1 MKKKMKLKVKERLED
16 VKEFIL
22 NNKVKVITISSLI
35 LMLIVATVV
44 YIMIT
49 NEDTDTVVEYGDFEE
64 ITKVDEP
71 EEVLLDVNTDGLQE
85 GEEVAI
91 ITDEETGK
99 VTIVSTSDPK
109 FEEKTAGKTVTKGKV
124 TSEGVKV
131 NKDDSNDTI
140 IDIATK
146 PKDEQE
152 ENVVIE
158 PPVKVPEEKPT
169 EDDKN
174 NNKDDNKD
182 DNKPTD
188 DDKNEGNSGSTSG
201 NTGNSGSSS
210 GSSDKNDNKP
220 SKPADDDKDEKPSKP
235 SKPADDDKDEKP
247 SKDPTPTGEFIYKHN
262 SSLQSQIKAQI
273 EKAIENDELLSKWG
287 ATIKN
292 GTAGKGHGF
301 TYRGLNAHD
310 WASLVET
317 GTNYVYVVDIYCV
330 YSDGST
336 VKTGEVE
343 VYIYQ

>member
-1 MKKKMKLKVKERLED
+1 MSKKKL
-16 VKEFIL
+16 
-22 NNKVKVITISSLI
+22 LI
-35 LMLIVATVV
+35 IGIILIVLLIVGIIV
-44 YIMIT
+44 
-49 NEDTDTVVEYGDFEE
+49 FF
-64 ITKVDEP
+64 
-71 EEVLLDVNTDGLQE
+71 VLRQ
-85 GEEVAI
+85 
-91 ITDEETGK
+91 
-99 VTIVSTSDPK
+99 
-109 FEEKTAGKTVTKGKV
+109 
-124 TSEGVKV
+124 
-131 NKDDSNDTI
+131 DDSNLKHEVANANLTNESSFEELN
-140 IDIATK
+140 DINNTNVENIMENTTTEDK
-146 PKDEQE
+146 ISDKE
-152 ENVVIE
+152 EN
-158 PPVKVPEEKPT
+158 K
-169 EDDKN
+169 EDSNKEDNNKEDNKN
-174 NNKDDNKD
+174 N
-182 DNKPTD
+182 
-188 DDKNEGNSGSTSG
+188 G

-235 SKPADDDKDEKP
+235 VDDDKDEKP
-247 SKDPTPTGEFIYKHN
+247 SKDPTPTGEFVYKHN

-301 TYRGLNAHD
+301 TYRGINAHD

>member
-1 MKKKMKLKVKERLED
+1 MKGKMKLKVKERLED

-49 NEDTDTVVEYGDFEE
+49 NEDTDTVVEYGDFEK

-158 PPVKVPEEKPT
+158 PPVEVPEEKP

-174 NNKDDNKD
+174 DNKDDNKD

-188 DDKNEGNSGSTSG
+188 DNKNEGNSGSTSG

-220 SKPADDDKDEKPSKP
+220 SKPANDDKDEKPSKP
-235 SKPADDDKDEKP
+235 SKPSEDDKDEKP

-262 SSLQSQIKAQI
+262 ST
-273 EKAIENDELLSKWG
+273 IENQIIAKIQSVIDNDEILTKRN
-287 ATIKN
+287 TKITH

-301 TYRGLNAHD
+301 TYRGINSHD
-310 WASLVET
+310 WIDLIT
-317 GTNYVYVVDIYCV
+317 GGRTNYVYVVDIYCV

-336 VKTGEVE
+336 VKTNEVE
-343 VYIYQ
+343 VYVY

>member
-1 MKKKMKLKVKERLED
+1 MKGKVKEKLED
-16 VKEFIL
+16 MKEFIL
-22 NNKVKVITISSLI
+22 NNKVKVIVISSLI
-35 LMLIVATVV
+35 LVLAVATVV

-99 VTIVSTSDPK
+99 VTIVSTSDPQY
-109 FEEKTAGKTVTKGKV
+109 EEKTAGKNVTKGKV

-158 PPVKVPEEKPT
+158 PPVEVPEEKP

-174 NNKDDNKD
+174 DNKD
-182 DNKPTD
+182 DNKGDNKPTD
-188 DDKNEGNSGSTSG
+188 DNKNEGNSGSTSG

-210 GSSDKNDNKP
+210 GTSDKNDNKP

-235 SKPADDDKDEKP
+235 ADDDKEEKP

-262 SSLQSQIKAQI
+262 ST
-273 EKAIENDELLSKWG
+273 IENQIIAKIQSVIDNDEMCQEWG
-287 ATIKN
+287 AKVAH

-301 TYRGLNAHD
+301 TYRGINAHD
-310 WASLVET
+310 WRELINVSK
-317 GTNYVYVVDIYCV
+317 TNYVYVVDIYCV

-336 VKTGEVE
+336 VKTNEVE
-343 VYIYQ
+343 VYIYK

>member
-1 MKKKMKLKVKERLED
+1 MKGKVKEKLED

-140 IDIATK
+140 INISNK

-158 PPVKVPEEKPT
+158 PPVEVPEEKP

-174 NNKDDNKD
+174 DNKDDNKD

-220 SKPADDDKDEKPSKP
+220 SKPADDDKDDKPSKP
-235 SKPADDDKDEKP
+235 TEDDKDEKP

-262 SSLQSQIKAQI
+262 ST
-273 EKAIENDELLSKWG
+273 IENQIIAKIQSVIDNDEMCQEWG
-287 ATIKN
+287 AKVAH

-301 TYRGLNAHD
+301 TYRGINAHD
-310 WASLVET
+310 WRELINVSK
-317 GTNYVYVVDIYCV
+317 TNYVYVVDIYCV

-336 VKTGEVE
+336 VKTNEVE
-343 VYIYQ
+343 VYIYK

>member
-1 MKKKMKLKVKERLED
+1 MKGKMKLKVKERLED

-49 NEDTDTVVEYGDFEE
+49 NEDTDTVVEYGDFEK

-140 IDIATK
+140 INISTK

-158 PPVKVPEEKPT
+158 PPVEVPEEKP

-174 NNKDDNKD
+174 DNKDDNKD

-201 NTGNSGSSS
+201 NTENSGSSS
-210 GSSDKNDNKP
+210 GTTDKDENKP
-220 SKPADDDKDEKPSKP
+220 SKPADDDKDDKPSKP
-235 SKPADDDKDEKP
+235 TEDDKDEKP

-262 SSLQSQIKAQI
+262 SSLQSQIVSKLKDI
-273 EKAIENDELLSKWG
+273 IKNDEVLTSFE
-287 ATIKN
+287 ASVQN
-292 GTAGKGHGF
+292 GTGGHGNGF
-301 TYRGLNAHD
+301 TYRGMNAHD
-310 WASLVET
+310 WKGLIDPGV
-317 GTNYVYVVDIYCV
+317 NYVYVEDEYCV

-336 VKTGEVE
+336 VKTGMSLI
-343 VYIYQ
+343 YIY

>member
-1 MKKKMKLKVKERLED
+1 MKGKMKLKVKERLED

-99 VTIVSTSDPK
+99 VTIVSTSDPQY
-109 FEEKTAGKTVTKGKV
+109 EEKTAGKTFTKGKV
-124 TSEGVKV
+124 TSDGVKV

-140 IDIATK
+140 INIATK
-146 PKDEQE
+146 PKEEQE
-152 ENVVIE
+152 ENVIIE
-158 PPVKVPEEKPT
+158 KPVEKPEEKPT
-169 EDDKN
+169 DE
-174 NNKDDNKD
+174 NKDDDKEETKPSDENKD
-182 DNKPTD
+182 
-188 DDKNEGNSGSTSG
+188 EGNSGNIG

-210 GSSDKNDNKP
+210 GSSDKNDSKP
-220 SKPADDDKDEKPSKP
+220 SKPADDDKEDKPSKP
-235 SKPADDDKDEKP
+235 TEDDKDEKP

-262 SSLQSQIKAQI
+262 ST
-273 EKAIENDELLSKWG
+273 IENQIIAKIQSVIDNDEMCQEWG
-287 ATIKN
+287 AKVAH
-292 GTAGKGHGF
+292 GTAGHGNGF
-301 TYRGLNAHD
+301 TYRGINAHD
-310 WASLVET
+310 WRELINVSK
-317 GTNYVYVVDIYCV
+317 TNYVYVQDEYCV

-336 VKTGEVE
+336 VKTGMSL
-343 VYIYQ
+343 VYIYK

>member
-1 MKKKMKLKVKERLED
+1 MKGKLKEKLED

-22 NNKVKVITISSLI
+22 NNKVKVILISSLI
-35 LMLIVATVV
+35 LMLIVATIV
-44 YIMIT
+44 YVMIT

-158 PPVKVPEEKPT
+158 PPVEDTEKP

-174 NNKDDNKD
+174 DNKDDNKD

-188 DDKNEGNSGSTSG
+188 DNKNEGNSGSTSG

-220 SKPADDDKDEKPSKP
+220 SKPADDDKEDKPSKP
-235 SKPADDDKDEKP
+235 SEDDKDEKP

-262 SSLQSQIKAQI
+262 SS
-273 EKAIENDELLSKWG
+273 IENQIIAKIQSVIDNDEMCQEWG
-287 ATIKN
+287 AKVAH
-292 GTAGKGHGF
+292 GTAGKGNGF
-301 TYRGLNAHD
+301 TYRGINAQEGRELINV
-310 WASLVET
+310 SK
-317 GTNYVYVVDIYCV
+317 TNYVYVQDEYCV

-336 VKTGEVE
+336 VKTGMSL
-343 VYIYQ
+343 VYIYK

>member
-1 MKKKMKLKVKERLED
+1 MKGKM
-16 VKEFIL
+16 
-22 NNKVKVITISSLI
+22 
-35 LMLIVATVV
+35 
-44 YIMIT
+44 
-49 NEDTDTVVEYGDFEE
+49 
-64 ITKVDEP
+64 
-71 EEVLLDVNTDGLQE
+71 NTDGLQE

-158 PPVKVPEEKPT
+158 PPVEVPEEKP

-174 NNKDDNKD
+174 DNKD

-188 DDKNEGNSGSTSG
+188 DNKNEGNSGSTSG

-220 SKPADDDKDEKPSKP
+220 SKPADDDKEDKP
-235 SKPADDDKDEKP
+235 SKPADDEKDEKP
-247 SKDPTPTGEFIYKHN
+247 SKDPTPTGEFVYKHN
-262 SSLQSQIKAQI
+262 ST
-273 EKAIENDELLSKWG
+273 IENQIIAKIQSVIDNDEILTKRN
-287 ATIKN
+287 TKITH

-301 TYRGLNAHD
+301 TYRGINSHD
-310 WASLVET
+310 WIDLIT
-317 GTNYVYVVDIYCV
+317 GGRTNYVYVEDEYSV

-336 VKTGEVE
+336 VKTGMILVH
-343 VYIYQ
+343 VY

>member
-1 MKKKMKLKVKERLED
+1 MKGKMKLKVKERLED

-35 LMLIVATVV
+35 LVLAVATVV

-99 VTIVSTSDPK
+99 VTIVSTSDPQY
-109 FEEKTAGKTVTKGKV
+109 EEKTAGKTFTKGKV
-124 TSEGVKV
+124 TSDGVKV

-140 IDIATK
+140 INIATK
-146 PKDEQE
+146 PKEEQE
-152 ENVVIE
+152 ENVIIE
-158 PPVKVPEEKPT
+158 KPVEKPEEKPT
-169 EDDKN
+169 DE
-174 NNKDDNKD
+174 NKDDDKEET
-182 DNKPTD
+182 KPTD
-188 DDKNEGNSGSTSG
+188 ENKDEGNSGNTG

-210 GSSDKNDNKP
+210 GSSDKNDSKP
-220 SKPADDDKDEKPSKP
+220 SKPADDDKEDKP
-235 SKPADDDKDEKP
+235 SKPAEDDKDEKP

-262 SSLQSQIKAQI
+262 SSLQSQIVSKLKNI
-273 EKAIENDELLSKWG
+273 IKNDEVLTSFE
-287 ATIKN
+287 ASVQN
-292 GTAGKGHGF
+292 GTGGHGNGF
-301 TYRGLNAHD
+301 TYRGMNAHD
-310 WASLVET
+310 WKGLIDPGV
-317 GTNYVYVVDIYCV
+317 NYVYVEDEYCV

-336 VKTGEVE
+336 VKTGMSL
-343 VYIYQ
+343 VYIY